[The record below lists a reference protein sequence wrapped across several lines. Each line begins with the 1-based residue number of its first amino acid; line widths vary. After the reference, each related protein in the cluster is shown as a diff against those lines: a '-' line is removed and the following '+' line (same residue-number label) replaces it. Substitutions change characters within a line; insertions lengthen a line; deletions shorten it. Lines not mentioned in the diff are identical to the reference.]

1 MKQNNDETQSPS
13 SAKLRFNFETAKSAG
28 VERSGAERKRSG
40 SGETPKSI
48 PSGSE
53 GVKIFSQAEA
63 GESERRRGKSSGL
76 AY

>member
-48 PSGSE
+48 PSGS
-53 GVKIFSQAEA
+53 GCVKIFSQAEA
-63 GESERRRGKSSGL
+63 GGSERRREFRAGF